1 MTAPAR
7 RRGDRQ
13 GEDDVAEA
21 RLEAVDPLFFK
32 NLREHVHGLLRG
44 AIVAGRF
51 RPDERLNERGIA
63 AELGVSTTPVKE
75 ALRRLEA
82 EGLVTTQPRRGIYV
96 AFGEEQAEEMTLARA
111 AIESTLARLAA
122 QRIDDQAIAELAGC
136 MKMMAE
142 ATAAGDVRLLIALNT
157 QFHQGI
163 HAASRCVYL
172 VRLLAAQRIYDQ
184 LARQALLSD
193 EAERA
198 HALAEHGAVFAA
210 VSRRDEDAAEQAM
223 RAHVLRSGR
232 AHIAMAFHKTPVA
245 AAPDAAAA
253 LAGPEIRMGEPA
265 NGN

>member
-1 MTAPAR
+1 M
-7 RRGDRQ
+7 
-13 GEDDVAEA
+13 AEA
-21 RLEAVDPLFFK
+21 RLEAVNPLYFK

-44 AIVAGRF
+44 AIVAGQF
-51 RPDERLNERGIA
+51 RPEERLNERGIA

-96 AFGEEQAEEMTLARA
+96 AFGEAQAEEMTLARA
-111 AIESTLARLAA
+111 ALESTIARLAA
-122 QRIDDQAIAELAGC
+122 QRIDDRAIAELEGC
-136 MKMMAE
+136 ARMMAE
-142 ATAAGDVRLLIALNT
+142 ATASGDVRLLIALNT
-157 QFHQGI
+157 QFHQAI
-163 HAASRCVYL
+163 HAASRCTYL
-172 VRLLAAQRIYDQ
+172 VRLLEAQKLYDQ

-232 AHIAMAFHKTPVA
+232 SHIARAFRRNATP
-245 AAPDAAAA
+245 AAAA
-253 LAGPEIRMGEPA
+253 ASPVVGQTIRMGEPA